1 MGDMASDSTKKGLI
15 IYSIVENLKTKKEE
29 LIQLN
34 SVDYIEARDLIVVNE
49 IISIFDEIIIT
60 LESNILSNKSS
71 EIPLDFDEKY
81 IAFIAN
87 SIDIRKVNA
96 DVKAVDFKGNLY
108 EILDLI
114 SKIKS
119 YLTAFF
125 SNKKIIAEK
134 NAAAELIKDIEGKVN
149 DVKGLVDQ
157 NKLLSEDL
165 RNRTIHQIYDEDSK
179 KFKKTARL
187 YEIAFYIL
195 LLLLAFYLFGYHF
208 EINTHYITFKLAE
221 HFDDTNK
228 TAFYIQ
234 KISLIILS
242 STLAAFLLKRSFMN
256 RRLADEA
263 YRTAKE
269 IDGLPRYMVGLPEE
283 MKEKIRFDLAYK
295 YFGNGIHHESYSGGE
310 NLMHE
315 NMKANTDFIMA
326 VKDLNKP
333 SDDKANSE
341 GK

>member
-1 MGDMASDSTKKGLI
+1 MASDSTKKGLI

>member
-1 MGDMASDSTKKGLI
+1 MESQSIQQGMI
-15 IYSIVENLKTKKEE
+15 ISSVVDNLKGQKKELIE
-29 LIQLN
+29 LK
-34 SVDYIEARDLIVVNE
+34 SSDFMSPRDLLVVDE
-49 IISIFDEIIIT
+49 ILNIYDEIIIT
-60 LESNILSNKSS
+60 LESNILSHKAS
-71 EIPLDFDEKY
+71 EIPLDLDAIY

-87 SIDIRKVNA
+87 SIDIRKINEDVN
-96 DVKAVDFKGNLY
+96 VVDFKSNLY
-108 EILDLI
+108 DILDLI
-114 SKIKS
+114 YKIKS
-119 YLTAFF
+119 YLTGYF
-125 SNKKIIAEK
+125 SNKKIISETET
-134 NAAAELIKDIEGKVN
+134 AASLIKNVEDKVGE
-149 DVKGLVDQ
+149 VKDLVEQ
-157 NKLLSEDL
+157 NKLLGEDL

-187 YEIAFYIL
+187 YEIAFYML

-208 EINTHYITFKLAE
+208 EINTQYFTFKLAE
-221 HFDDTNK
+221 HFDDSNK

-295 YFGNGIHHESYSGGE
+295 YFGNGIHHESYTGGE

>member
-1 MGDMASDSTKKGLI
+1 M
-15 IYSIVENLKTKKEE
+15 
-29 LIQLN
+29 
-34 SVDYIEARDLIVVNE
+34 
-49 IISIFDEIIIT
+49 
-60 LESNILSNKSS
+60 
-71 EIPLDFDEKY
+71 
-81 IAFIAN
+81 
-87 SIDIRKVNA
+87 
-96 DVKAVDFKGNLY
+96 
-108 EILDLI
+108 
-114 SKIKS
+114 
-119 YLTAFF
+119 
-125 SNKKIIAEK
+125 
-134 NAAAELIKDIEGKVN
+134 N

-263 YRTAKE
+263 YRTAKK
-269 IDGLPRYMVGLPEE
+269 LT
-283 MKEKIRFDLAYK
+283 AYHAIWLVCLK
-295 YFGNGIHHESYSGGE
+295 
-310 NLMHE
+310 
-315 NMKANTDFIMA
+315 K
-326 VKDLNKP
+326 
-333 SDDKANSE
+333 
-341 GK
+341 

>member
-1 MGDMASDSTKKGLI
+1 MVTESTKRALI
-15 IYSIVENLKTKKEE
+15 ISSASSKLKKQREEIINLKNSGVVPINDV
-29 LIQLN
+29 LILN
-34 SVDYIEARDLIVVNE
+34 NILE
-49 IISIFDEIIIT
+49 IYDEIIIT
-60 LESNILSNKSS
+60 IDSNILVKKAN
-71 EIPLDFDEKY
+71 EIPLDFDVGY
-81 IAFIAN
+81 IAFLIN
-87 SIDIRKVNA
+87 NTPINRVKEEISTSNYKDI
-96 DVKAVDFKGNLY
+96 LY
-108 EILDLI
+108 SVLENI
-114 SKIKS
+114 SKIQS
-119 YLTAFF
+119 YLISYF
-125 SNKKIIAEK
+125 SNKNIFEEAEK
-134 NAAAELIKDIEGKVN
+134 TAALIQ
-149 DVKGLVDQ
+149 DVESQVTTVTNLINQ
-157 NKLLSEDL
+157 NNILSEDL
-165 RNRTIHQIYDEDSK
+165 RNKTIHEIYDEDSK

-187 YEIAFYIL
+187 YEIAFYTL

-208 EINTHYITFKLAE
+208 EIKTQSITFKLAE
-221 HFDDTNK
+221 HFDDSNK

-242 STLAAFLLKRSFMN
+242 SSLAAFLLKRSFMN

-283 MKEKIRFDLAYK
+283 MREKIRFDLAYK
-295 YFGNGIHHESYSGGE
+295 YFGNGIHHESYTGGE

-333 SDDKANSE
+333 SDDKPNSE

>member
-1 MGDMASDSTKKGLI
+1 MASESTKKGII
-15 IYSIVENLKTKKEE
+15 IYSIVENLKTKREE

-34 SVDYIEARDLIVVNE
+34 SDDYIEAKDLIIVSE
-49 IISIFDEIIIT
+49 IINIFDEIITT

-96 DVKAVDFKGNLY
+96 DVKAIDFKGNLY

-149 DVKGLVDQ
+149 DVKELVDQ

-165 RNRTIHQIYDEDSK
+165 RNKTIHEIYDEDSK
-179 KFKKTARL
+179 KFKKAARL
-187 YEIAFYIL
+187 YEIAFYTL
-195 LLLLAFYLFGYHF
+195 LLFLAFYLFGYHI
-208 EINTHYITFKLAE
+208 EISTQYFTFKFAE
-221 HFDDTNK
+221 HIDDSNK

-234 KISLIILS
+234 KISLVILS

-295 YFGNGIHHESYSGGE
+295 YFGNGIHHESYTGGE

>member
-1 MGDMASDSTKKGLI
+1 MASDSTKKGLI
-15 IYSIVENLKTKKEE
+15 IYSIVENLKTKREE

-49 IISIFDEIIIT
+49 IISIFDEIIIS

-71 EIPLDFDEKY
+71 EIPLDLDEKY

-87 SIDIRKVNA
+87 SIDIRKINA

-108 EILDLI
+108 EILNLV

-134 NAAAELIKDIEGKVN
+134 NAAAGLIKDIEGKVN
-149 DVKGLVDQ
+149 DVKELVDQ

-208 EINTHYITFKLAE
+208 EINTQYFTFKLAE
-221 HFDDTNK
+221 HFDDSNK

-295 YFGNGIHHESYSGGE
+295 YFGNGIHHESYTGGE

-333 SDDKANSE
+333 SDDKPNSE

>member
-1 MGDMASDSTKKGLI
+1 MASDSTKKGLI
-15 IYSIVENLKTKKEE
+15 IYSIVENLKTKREE